1 MAISNYR
8 DDTSVGA
15 TVVREHVVTAATS
28 LALLAF
34 EEYGDVTS
42 WRDIADANGLEI
54 FDRLPVG
61 DTLQLPQQAQLAAQL
76 APQLDLT
83 AVLRP
88 EAKAT
93 VLALDGFGAID
104 WLL

>member
-1 MAISNYR
+1 MAISNYG

-15 TVVREHVVTAATS
+15 TVREHVVTAATS

-34 EEYGDVTS
+34 EEYGDVTA

-61 DTLQLPQQAQLAAQL
+61 DTLQLPQQSQLTQQLAAQL
-76 APQLDLT
+76 ATQLDLT
-83 AVLRP
+83 AVL
-88 EAKAT
+88 
-93 VLALDGFGAID
+93 ALSKRVDGFSAVD